1 MTNSQEQ
8 ALIKL
13 YKAMTSADIER
24 RLAASGLTQL
34 ARGVAE
40 NELMQRRLRAAA
52 PRDDRAAS
60 RKPVVVAPKP
70 AGSYNPVAVAFLVML
85 AAVVLGVGWLFM
97 RDRLPLFFVIAAL
110 LLALSLG
117 KAFPW
122 IGMTLGVLSL
132 GAAIA
137 IPIAAVVSPARDP
150 AESLLRVFFGSI
162 AVLLL
167 LAVGAVLI
175 HGARVSRRERKF
187 AACMARPG
195 YPAFEEEGQ

>member
-13 YKAMTSADIER
+13 YKAMASAEIER

-52 PRDDRAAS
+52 LRDDSAAS
-60 RKPVVVAPKP
+60 NEPVGVPPKP
-70 AGSYNPVAVAFLVML
+70 AASYNPVAVAFLVVL
-85 AAVVLGVGWLFM
+85 AAIVLGVGWLFM
-97 RDRLPLFFVIAAL
+97 RDKLPLFFVIAAL

-122 IGMTLGVLSL
+122 SGMTLGVLSF
-132 GAAIA
+132 GVAIA
-137 IPIAAVVSPARDP
+137 IPIAAVVWPARDP
-150 AESLLRVFFGSI
+150 AENLLRVFFGSI

-167 LAVGAVLI
+167 LSVGAVLI
-175 HGARVSRRERKF
+175 HGARVSRRDRKF

-195 YPAFEEEGQ
+195 YSAFEDEGQ